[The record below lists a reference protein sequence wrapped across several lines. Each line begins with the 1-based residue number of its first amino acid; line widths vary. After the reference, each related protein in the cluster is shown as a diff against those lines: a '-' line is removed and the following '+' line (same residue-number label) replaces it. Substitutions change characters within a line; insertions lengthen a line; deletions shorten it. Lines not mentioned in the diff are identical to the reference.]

1 MKKSINGTVLE
12 PFDIIAGDVAK
23 SKKYESVHTRS
34 KTNILEKYNI
44 LKEKELLFMLSM
56 GFIWFLAFF
65 YFVLYVFT
73 R

>member
-12 PFDIIAGDVAK
+12 PFDIIAGDVVK
-23 SKKYESVHTRS
+23 SKKYERVHDSS
-34 KTNILEKYNI
+34 KSNILEKYNI